1 VTGVVA
7 GLRTL
12 SAAVLSAGSVE
23 DVADGFLAA
32 ARDLVGVDQVHL
44 VEVSQDA
51 SVGHGR
57 VVSYE
62 AGGRRED
69 AYVMVLDER
78 PSGVGTVVRTGEPL
92 VVADAR
98 SSTALRADYTER
110 FNVHSVV
117 FAPIAWGGEVRWA
130 SVLARCRPEPFTD
143 EEVERILLLAD
154 QAAAGLALIETREE
168 RSATESHGPVLT
180 AAARALNSSLDLETV
195 LSTLTRAAGDAL
207 GGDMAGVYLGDGVT
221 GGVATAGYKTPP
233 QWDGYLMRPGE
244 GVGGQ
249 VLKTDRP
256 VITNAYQEDVLKMP
270 ASPIAEHLRTAVAV
284 PMRWDGALRG
294 ALSVGFSRMRRITR
308 SDLRLLEALADMAAV
323 ACRNA
328 EAFRAANQLD
338 ALTGTLEHGAFQ
350 TAFATAL
357 AEPEPPRGCL
367 LIDLDGFDDV
377 NAREGHRQGDDQLRR
392 VAALVRR
399 ECGEGATVG
408 RFGGDQFAAV
418 VREEPAAAADR
429 ILAAL
434 KAELGLSASIGVAR
448 AGASAP

>member
-1 VTGVVA
+1 
-7 GLRTL
+7 
-12 SAAVLSAGSVE
+12 
-23 DVADGFLAA
+23 
-32 ARDLVGVDQVHL
+32 
-44 VEVSQDA
+44 
-51 SVGHGR
+51 
-57 VVSYE
+57 
-62 AGGRRED
+62 
-69 AYVMVLDER
+69 
-78 PSGVGTVVRTGEPL
+78 
-92 VVADAR
+92 
-98 SSTALRADYTER
+98 
-110 FNVHSVV
+110 
-117 FAPIAWGGEVRWA
+117 
-130 SVLARCRPEPFTD
+130 
-143 EEVERILLLAD
+143 
-154 QAAAGLALIETREE
+154 
-168 RSATESHGPVLT
+168 
-180 AAARALNSSLDLETV
+180 
-195 LSTLTRAAGDAL
+195 
-207 GGDMAGVYLGDGVT
+207 
-221 GGVATAGYKTPP
+221 
-233 QWDGYLMRPGE
+233 MRPGE

-377 NAREGHRQGDDQLRR
+377 NAREGHRHGDDQLRR

-418 VREEPAAAADR
+418 VREDPAAAADR

-448 AGASAP
+448 AGASADAAALLDEALGGARAAKQAGGGRVA